1 MKNGDISNVSSPQ
14 VICVTDV
21 VIGLVEE
28 ETKKLLSTKITN
40 KVGKINLQEANKLWL
55 LANNY
60 GISLELAG
68 FEDLGWTEELLE
80 KAFEKLERQVV
91 NPFNYWQLYESVDEL
106 VAGLPYRANLR
117 GVIDVPGR
125 VARYGSAGVQI
136 DNL

>member
-14 VICVTDV
+14 VICLTDV

-28 ETKKLLSTKITN
+28 ETKKLLSKKIE
-40 KVGKINLQEANKLWL
+40 KKIGSIDLQNANKLWL
-55 LANNY
+55 LSNNY

-68 FEDLGWTEELLE
+68 FEDQGWTEELLD
-80 KAFEKLERQVV
+80 KAFEKLERRVV
-91 NPFNYWQLYESVDEL
+91 NPFNYWQLYENVEEL
-106 VAGLPYRANLR
+106 VGLLPYRANLR

-125 VARYGSAGVQI
+125 VARYGSAGVEI